1 LTDLDDLYRR
11 TQGGDV
17 DAFTEWVRRVEPALR
32 GRLRPFARHV
42 DVEAVIQEAL
52 LRMWRLAP
60 TLELTGAN
68 ASLRYLGTIAR
79 NLALA
84 EARAMGAEVP
94 LENPEGETI
103 EIPVPPAPVPDK
115 GLRAAIL
122 GCLEAL
128 RGSPARAIGARLSYG
143 ERPDREL
150 AAEIAMT
157 LNTFLQ
163 NVVRARRALA
173 ECLKGKGIVVTE
185 MLR

>member
-1 LTDLDDLYRR
+1 LSDLDDLYRR
-11 TQGGDV
+11 TQGGDT

-32 GRLRPFARHV
+32 GRLSPFARQV

-60 TLELTGAN
+60 KLELTGAN

-79 NLALA
+79 NLALE

-94 LENPEGETI
+94 LENPGGAAL

-115 GLRAAIL
+115 ALRAAIL
-122 GCLEAL
+122 GCLDAL
-128 RGSPARAIGARLSYG
+128 RGSPAKAPGARLSYG
-143 ERPDREL
+143 ERPDRDL
-150 AAEIAMT
+150 AADAAMT

-163 NVVRARRALA
+163 NVVRARRAVA
-173 ECLKGKGIVVTE
+173 ECLKGKGIVVAE